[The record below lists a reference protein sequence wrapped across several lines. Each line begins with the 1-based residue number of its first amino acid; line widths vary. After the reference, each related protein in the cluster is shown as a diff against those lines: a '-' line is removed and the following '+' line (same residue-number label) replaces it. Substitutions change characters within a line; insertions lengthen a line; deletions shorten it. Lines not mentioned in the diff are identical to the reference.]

1 MKITIENTTDALE
14 LAKLNESV
22 QNIHHELYP
31 EKFKPFNLFG
41 VQKAFVQLLLSE
53 NVHAYLAK
61 YEGEVAAY
69 LLCIVLERKE
79 TEFQYRQSVLLI
91 DQVCVLEKYRRKGI
105 AKELL
110 KHSVELAQENDIKE
124 IEIDYWEKNRS
135 AYAFFAANGFEN
147 QKHKMVLKMM

>member
-1 MKITIENTTDALE
+1 MKITIEKTTDALE

-41 VQKAFVQLLLSE
+41 VHFIQLLSSE

-61 YEGEVAAY
+61 YKGEVAAY

-110 KHSVELAQENDIKE
+110 
-124 IEIDYWEKNRS
+124 
-135 AYAFFAANGFEN
+135 
-147 QKHKMVLKMM
+147 

>member
-22 QNIHHELYP
+22 QNIHHELNP

-41 VQKAFVQLLLSE
+41 VQKAFIQLLSSE

-79 TEFQYRQSVLLI
+79 TEFQYGQSVLLI

-110 KHSVELAQENDIKE
+110 KRSVELAQENDIKE

-147 QKHKMVLKMM
+147 QKNKMVLKMM

>member
-41 VQKAFVQLLLSE
+41 VQKAFIQLLSSE
-53 NVHAYLAK
+53 NVYAYLAK
-61 YEGEVAAY
+61 YKGEVAAY

-79 TEFQYRQSVLLI
+79 TEFQYGQSVLLI

-110 KHSVELAQENDIKE
+110 KRSVAFAQENDIKE

-147 QKHKMVLKMM
+147 QKNKMVLKMT